1 MILNGHTDDVFID
14 TEIHEYTFVLSEN
27 KEVCEI
33 GYQSQPAISTALY
46 LIEIIDNTN
55 NLAVYSGNHIFSAS
69 ETSYV
74 TPGSTTNLQLE
85 TSYTLRRTILLSDAN
100 GQFGSI
106 IGRIARK
113 SEMNFPYTDGIMSI
127 TSANFYQASNP
138 GGVSL
143 LDDAVPYI
151 DLIFTD

>member
-14 TEIHEYTFVLSEN
+14 TEIHEYTFVVSED

-33 GYQSQPAISTALY
+33 GYQSPPAISTALY

-55 NLAVYSGNHIFSAS
+55 NVAVYSGNHIFSVS
-69 ETSYV
+69 E
-74 TPGSTTNLQLE
+74 
-85 TSYTLRRTILLSDAN
+85 
-100 GQFGSI
+100 
-106 IGRIARK
+106 IARK
-113 SEMNFPYTDGIMSI
+113 SEMNFPYTDGIMTI